1 MKAYN
6 KLPVQSKLLLLG
18 VLPAAVVAITLAIY
32 FTSTRLNDM
41 YDLLHKTNQNL
52 ASSIAEASINSIFTG
67 NIETLDSIISSY
79 ENETD
84 VISISIT
91 DAFGS
96 LLSTNH
102 TANNN
107 SPTAPAPTTK
117 IVQAIQLKSISVND
131 DFDSLLVG
139 SPPQTSDTIGYVSI
153 AISYQSI
160 QQRQYDIL
168 LHSFYITVI
177 LLIIIG
183 IIARYISNSLGKPI
197 LDLAGNVKNI
207 TDGDYRLADIDYH
220 SPDEIS
226 TLISGVQKM
235 ALVLEQHQDI
245 SAKKVSIAT
254 QELRLQNDKLFDAQE
269 ELIKAAREKSR
280 FVSHISHEIRTP
292 LNGIIG
298 FLEIIKKTSLDETQT
313 KLLHSSYLS
322 AKNLHVIINEVL
334 DLAQL
339 EAGKVKVNRS
349 DFNLQETIE
358 DTLATLSVLAESNG
372 VTVHY
377 QHDSNAAEVINQDRV
392 KFGQILLNL
401 VGNAIKFSPN
411 STVKVSLK
419 ADKPKKNHIE
429 LCIQDQGIGIS
440 KKNINKLF
448 RSFSQLDDATSVQ
461 GTGLGLAITKRILDA
476 LNGSINVQSTLG
488 TGSLFCFSLPFSD
501 AKTAVSAKYSVD
513 TCDPSY
519 PDLSSIKILVA
530 DDNEINRL
538 LLTHLLEEQHAQVS
552 CANDG
557 QQAADLATSQ
567 DFDLMLLDLRMP
579 FKMGNETLHEIR
591 RDSQHRNH
599 TTPAIAITAHIT
611 TGEVRANHIS
621 AFDGYLTKPI
631 DHSEFFTLLEQL
643 LGEHD
648 SKSTPFLAVGEYQQK
663 THPNKVFDYE
673 RAKKNMNAD
682 SQLMNIIMAKFFSEL
697 PQLQAAVSADIK
709 QEDLLSA
716 AEIVHK
722 IQGSCAYCAANALQT
737 AAKQLEVSLRDKH
750 NDLLQENYQQ
760 FEAEMERLLAAKPQI
775 IRVLETPAE

>member
-18 VLPAAVVAITLAIY
+18 VLPAAAVAITLAIY

-52 ASSIAEASINSIFTG
+52 ASSIAEASINSVFTG
-67 NIETLDSIISSY
+67 NIKALDAIINSY
-79 ENETD
+79 ENEAD
-84 VISISIT
+84 VTSISIT
-91 DAFGS
+91 DEFGS
-96 LLSTNH
+96 LLSTSH
-102 TANNN
+102 TVNNN
-107 SPTAPAPTTK
+107 PGAVAPNTK
-117 IVQAIQLKSISVND
+117 ISQAIQLKSISAD
-131 DFDSLLVG
+131 DGFDSLLVG
-139 SPPQTSDTIGYVSI
+139 SPPQKSHTIGYVSI

-168 LHSFYITVI
+168 LRSLYITVM

-183 IIARYISNSLGKPI
+183 FITRYISNSLGKPI
-197 LDLAGNVKNI
+197 LDLADNVKNI
-207 TDGDYRLADIDYH
+207 TDGDYHLADIDYH

-235 ALVLEQHQDI
+235 ALVIEQHQDI
-245 SAKKVSIAT
+245 SAQNVRMAT

-269 ELIKAAREKSR
+269 KLIKAAREKSR

-298 FLEIIKKTSLDETQT
+298 FLEIIKKTPLDEAQI
-313 KLLHSSYLS
+313 KLINSSYLS

-339 EAGKVKVNRS
+339 EVGKVKINRS
-349 DFNLQETIE
+349 DFNLRESIE
-358 DTLATLSVLAESNG
+358 DTLATLSVLADSNG

-377 QHDSNAAEVINQDRV
+377 QHDPNATKVINQDRV
-392 KFGQILLNL
+392 KFGQVLLNL

-411 STVKVSLK
+411 SIVKVSLK

-440 KKNINKLF
+440 QENINKLF
-448 RSFSQLDDATSVQ
+448 RPFSQLDDATSLQ

-476 LNGSINVQSTLG
+476 LNGNINVQSTLG

-501 AKTAVSAKYSVD
+501 AKTIIPAQYSAD
-513 TCDPSY
+513 TCDSSY

-557 QQAADLATSQ
+557 QQAADLAASQ

-599 TTPAIAITAHIT
+599 TTPAVAITAHIT
-611 TGEVRANHIS
+611 TGEIRANHIS

-631 DHSEFFTLLEQL
+631 DHSEFFALIEQL
-643 LGEHD
+643 LSEHD
-648 SKSTPFLAVGEYQQK
+648 SKAKPFIAINEYQQK

-682 SQLMNIIMAKFFSEL
+682 SQLMNIIIAKFFSEL
-697 PQLQAAVSADIK
+697 PLLQAKISTHLK
-709 QEDLLSA
+709 QENCLSA

-737 AAKQLEVSLRDKH
+737 AAKQFEVSLRDEQ
-750 NDLLQENYQQ
+750 NNLLEENQQQ
-760 FEAEMERLLAAKPQI
+760 FEAEMERLLAAQPQI
-775 IRVLETPAE
+775 MRSLTTPAE